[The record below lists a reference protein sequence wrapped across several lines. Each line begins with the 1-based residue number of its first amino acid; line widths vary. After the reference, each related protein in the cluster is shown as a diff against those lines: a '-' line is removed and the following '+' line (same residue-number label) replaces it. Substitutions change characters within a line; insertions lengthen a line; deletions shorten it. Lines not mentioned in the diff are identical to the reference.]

1 MKIDNI
7 IKSYASFL
15 SRFFWLILL
24 LAMGVTYV
32 ALDHATRLKISTNLE
47 SLMPEDIHSV
57 KNLNDVLDKA
67 GSFSSAMVVIESP
80 DATSALRFASAMQ
93 RKILRE
99 YSWVEAA
106 NYSEDFS
113 IFEQHKLLY
122 METNELEELRTWVQE
137 RADYERQ
144 NVLSELAGIPVNVRL
159 RSEPQFSGAPPPDL
173 SEVIDDYEARHGP
186 IEKRESERLFQT
198 DNGEITLLVVWPKDT
213 GTGLALSKQ
222 IIVDLRQAASEL
234 DPSSFHKDMHVE
246 IGGRIY
252 NRVVQFEAVIN
263 DVKSSAIWSFSLIG
277 LLLTLYFRSLVRV
290 LYLFIPLIMGIIWTL
305 GLTQLVIGGLNLVT
319 VFLVLIIFG
328 LGIDF
333 GIHNLSRYRES
344 RAHGMD
350 VAQSLFVIFRH
361 TGAASIVAGLTTAS
375 GFYSLMIT
383 DFRAFNEF
391 GFIAGTGI
399 VLTFIS
405 MYMVLPS
412 LLVLAEKIGIYRVI
426 TPQGPTHERDER
438 HFPFRKQIVTIAVIV
453 AGVSVYFGMN
463 VSFENNFGKLEAE
476 KSEVHKSINENIA
489 KVFPDGTDRAV
500 LIVDTKEEVKAVLD
514 YFEKYIAEDTET
526 PTIRKVESYYSLVPD
541 EINQAERLKVIQEMR
556 ELLGDRVI
564 EVEDQRLGEGNW
576 QDYLDIET
584 INPDD
589 LPEGLRRIYTG
600 VTGGDGYLIY
610 IFNSVT
616 MHIAEL
622 AKQFSDDI
630 REIKIGDKTYYPATE
645 SLIFVDMLA
654 LMKKDAAKAILAV
667 TLVTFFAT
675 FLFFRSFVDTL
686 IVLSPTLLGMLMLWG
701 VMGIFNI
708 KLSIFNMIILPT
720 VIGIGVDNGIHIFHR
735 YKEETGDVITTLKTT
750 GGAAGVTTI
759 TTMLGFA
766 GMLSADMGGLKSLGI
781 LAVTGFATC
790 LIASWT
796 ILPALLEMRYAAKLK
811 KQNIDVEG

>member
-1 MKIDNI
+1 
-7 IKSYASFL
+7 
-15 SRFFWLILL
+15 
-24 LAMGVTYV
+24 
-32 ALDHATRLKISTNLE
+32 
-47 SLMPEDIHSV
+47 
-57 KNLNDVLDKA
+57 
-67 GSFSSAMVVIESP
+67 
-80 DATSALRFASAMQ
+80 
-93 RKILRE
+93 
-99 YSWVEAA
+99 
-106 NYSEDFS
+106 YSEDFS
-113 IFEQHKLLY
+113 VFEQHKLLY
-122 METNELEELRTWVQE
+122 METDELEELRQWVQD

-144 NVLSELAGIPVNVRL
+144 NILSELAGIPVNVKL
-159 RSEPQFSGAPPPDL
+159 RSEPHFSGAPPPDL

-186 IEKRESERLFQT
+186 MEKRESEHLFQT
-198 DNGEITLLVVWPKDT
+198 EDGEITLLVVWPKDT

-222 IIVDLRQAASEL
+222 IIIDLRAAAEEL
-234 DPSSFHKDMHVE
+234 DPSSFHEDMRVE

-263 DVKSSAIWSFSLIG
+263 DVKSSALWSFSLIG
-277 LLLTLYFRSLVRV
+277 LLLTVYFRSLVRV
-290 LYLFIPLIMGIIWTL
+290 LYLFIPLIMGIIWTM
-305 GLTQLVIGGLNLVT
+305 GLTQIVVGGLNLVT

-344 RAHGMD
+344 RAHGRDM
-350 VAQSLFVIFRH
+350 QKSLYIILRH
-361 TGAASIVAGLTTAS
+361 TGAASIVAGITTAS

-405 MYMVLPS
+405 MYTVLPS
-412 LLVLAEKIGIYRVI
+412 LLVLAEKLGIYRVI
-426 TPQGPTHERDER
+426 TPQGSTYERDER
-438 HFPFRKQIVTIAVIV
+438 HFPFKRQIVTMAVIL
-453 AGVSVYFGMN
+453 ASASIYFGMN

-476 KSEVHKSINENIA
+476 KSDIHKSINDNIA
-489 KVFPDGTDRAV
+489 RVFPDGTDRAV
-500 LIVDTKEEVKAVLD
+500 LIVDTLDEVKAILD

-541 EINQAERLKVIQEMR
+541 EVNQEERLEIIREMH
-556 ELLGDRVI
+556 ELLGDREI
-564 EVEDQRLGEGNW
+564 AVEDQRLGEGNW

-584 INPDD
+584 LDPAD
-589 LPEGLRRIYTG
+589 LPEGLRRVYTG
-600 VTGGDGYLIY
+600 VSSGNGYLIY

-630 REIKIGDKTYYPATE
+630 REIEVDGKTYYPATE

-654 LMKKDAAKAILAV
+654 LMKQDALKAILAV
-667 TLVTFFAT
+667 TFVTFLAT

-750 GGAAGVTTI
+750 GGAAAVTTI

-766 GMLSADMGGLKSLGI
+766 GMLSADMGGLMSLGI

-790 LIASWT
+790 LFASWT
-796 ILPALLEMRYAAKLK
+796 ILPALLEIRHRPRRQ
-811 KQNIDVEG
+811 KQLNNDGEGL